1 MARNSKSV
9 PYSEKLD
16 KKADKKLTKG
26 LTPVQKKRF
35 EALDKKH
42 RKVKTMAQDK
52 VIDRKIISRVK
63 KGK

>member
-1 MARNSKSV
+1 MARTSKSV

-16 KKADKKLTKG
+16 KKADKKMMKG
-26 LTPVQKKRF
+26 LTLDQKKRF

-42 RKVKTMAQDK
+42 RKVKTMAADK

>member
-1 MARNSKSV
+1 MARTSKSV

-16 KKADKKLTKG
+16 KKADKKMMKG
-26 LTPVQKKRF
+26 LTPDQKKRF

-42 RKVKTMAQDK
+42 RKVKTMAADK

-63 KGK
+63 KGR